1 MHKTHTTQ
9 ILVPSAFLYR
19 VITSEC
25 DQASGEWFSRLG
37 LIEFPP
43 ITHTPPHS
51 HTIPSLHSPVLSAPA
66 SPVQSPLHRGPNTA
80 CPTLCKQPTMFY
92 NSPLSFLL
100 ATSTSSSIHTLRV
113 LLPKHW
119 QTLLINHSRH
129 LCERRLLSSLTL
141 VANIF
146 FFQRGPPGS
155 IIPHPKGM
163 TSLGRI

>member
-1 MHKTHTTQ
+1 MCEDCAWLR
-9 ILVPSAFLYR
+9 IR
-19 VITSEC
+19 
-25 DQASGEWFSRLG
+25 SRS
-37 LIEFPP
+37 IEFPP
-43 ITHTPPHS
+43 STHTPPHS
-51 HTIPSLHSPVLSAPA
+51 HTIPSLHGPVLSAPA

-80 CPTLCKQPTMFY
+80 CPGLCKQPTMFY
-92 NSPLSFLL
+92 NSPLSLL
-100 ATSTSSSIHTLRV
+100 PATSTSSSIHPLRV